1 MPGSST
7 AVLNAKVSGFLSDFK
22 TQLTLKSERDELY
35 LFDYQ
40 QFNHFGIGIGLVII
54 TNLVIV

>member
-40 QFNHFGIGIGLVII
+40 
-54 TNLVIV
+54 